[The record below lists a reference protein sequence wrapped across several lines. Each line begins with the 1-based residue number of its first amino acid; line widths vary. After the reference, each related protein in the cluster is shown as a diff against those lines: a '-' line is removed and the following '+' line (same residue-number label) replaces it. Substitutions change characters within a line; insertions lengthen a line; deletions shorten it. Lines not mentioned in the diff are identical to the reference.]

1 MLNYL
6 MSLSRK
12 SKIALLILIDLISSY
27 IDLYISIAILT
38 TKFFFNVLEFPI
50 IIFFVSILFIPVF
63 LSTGLYRDILRF
75 SGFNFILKIF
85 YGTFIYGLIFYVFN
99 YFILF
104 FYANLII
111 GILQPLLFFILILY
125 SRLLIIF
132 ILKEKSIIKKE
143 NIIVYGAGEAGYIIS
158 QKLNNINIKC
168 FVDDDQNKIN
178 NKINNIP
185 IYNSKD
191 LKKLIDKFQV
201 NFLLIAIPSLSLSR
215 RNKILSKCH
224 SYGIKVNILPTLDD
238 LIMGNLKITQYDFIP
253 SDFVKRDIVWDKEK
267 IYSFISNKIIFVS
280 GAGGSIGSELS
291 RQIIQMDPKILILYD
306 NSEFN
311 LFKITNQINNYL
323 KENKNCNVIVKP
335 ILGDIVNINKLNV
348 VFKKYSPNLVYHAAA
363 YKHVN
368 IIQNN
373 KIESIRNNI
382 LGTYNLIKMS
392 VSYNINN
399 FIFVSTDKA
408 INPTS
413 VMGASKRV
421 AEIILLN
428 YLNENKTKLSLV
440 RFGNVIN
447 SNGSVIP
454 LFQEQ
459 IKNGG
464 PVTVTHPDVTRYFMS
479 IAEAVGLVL
488 ESSIKSKHK
497 DKFIL
502 NMGKPIKILDIAKKM
517 ITLSGHSNTLDKDNG
532 DIKIEFIGLSP
543 GEKMHEE
550 LTIDNNLVKTNH
562 DYIFKDEYDDSIDA
576 NIEEIIND
584 INEIL
589 ANQNEDQV
597 SLFFKKYI
605 NHCNLV

>member
-1 MLNYL
+1 MLKYL

-12 SKIALLILIDLISSY
+12 SKTAILIFIDLISSY
-27 IDLYISIAILT
+27 IALYISIAILT
-38 TKFFFNVLEFPI
+38 TKLFFNVLEFPI

-104 FYANLII
+104 FYGNLII

-125 SRLLIIF
+125 SRLIIIF
-132 ILKEKSIIKKE
+132 ILKEKSTITKE

-158 QKLNNINIKC
+158 QKLNNININC

-201 NFLLIAIPSLSLSR
+201 NFLLIAIPSLSLNR
-215 RNKILSKCH
+215 RNEILSKCY

-238 LIMGNLKITQYDFIP
+238 LIMGNLKFTQYQFIP

-267 IYSFISNKIIFVS
+267 IYNFISNKIIFVS

-311 LFKITNQINNYL
+311 LFKITNQMNNYL
-323 KENKNCNVIVKP
+323 KENKNCKVILKP

-368 IIQNN
+368 IMQNN

-421 AEIILLN
+421 SEIILLN
-428 YLNENKTKLSLV
+428 YFNTNKTKLSLV

-488 ESSIKSKHK
+488 ESSIKSKNK

-517 ITLSGHSNTLDKDNG
+517 ITLSGHSNSLDKDNG
-532 DIKIEFIGLSP
+532 DIKIEFVGLSP

-550 LTIDNNLVKTNH
+550 LTMDNNLVKTNH
-562 DYIFKDEYDDSIDA
+562 DYIFKDEYDDTIDA

-589 ANQNEDQV
+589 ENQNEDQV